1 LSESKEFCLWNWG
14 LYLDSDSG
22 VGVGQPL
29 LDAPVEELT
38 EVTDEMFPQVGTGGF
53 ALGGLQFVFGLA
65 NQFVGEVLESLGWEN
80 LRQSFGPVP

>member
-1 LSESKEFCLWNWG
+1 MSEVKKFCFWNRG
-14 LYLDSDSG
+14 LYLDAYRG
-22 VGVGQPL
+22 VDVGEPL

-38 EVTDEMFPQVGTGGF
+38 EVTHKVFPQMGTGWF

-65 NQFVGEVLESLGWEN
+65 NEFVGEVLESLGWEN